1 MINRT
6 IYLLRHGQTQFNAE
20 LRLQGHCNSPLTELG
35 ELQAQ
40 TLGYVLSEY
49 VQHAE
54 DWAFYVSPLGRAV
67 QTAEIIC
74 QQIGFPIARLQQD
87 ERLKELGL
95 GDWEQQRVPQ
105 IKQKQPEL
113 NDLADWY
120 THAPNAESFASISER
135 IKDWL
140 QDPMVPERVIIVSH
154 ALSGAVFRGIYANL
168 DYHELWAQ
176 EMPQDAFFKL
186 EDGQVTRIQ
195 CL

>member
-1 MINRT
+1 MIKKT

-35 ELQAQ
+35 QLQAQ
-40 TLGYVLSEY
+40 TVGSVLSEY
-49 VQHAE
+49 VQQAE

-74 QQIGFPIARLQQD
+74 QQIGFPVERLQKD

-95 GDWEQQRVPQ
+95 GDWEQVRVPD
-105 IKQKQPEL
+105 IKQNQPEL
-113 NDLADWY
+113 NELADWY
-120 THAPNAESFASISER
+120 TYAPNAESFASISER
-135 IKDWL
+135 IQDWL
-140 QDPMVPERVIIVSH
+140 KDPAVPERVIIVSH

-168 DYHELWAQ
+168 DYHDLWAQ

-186 EDGQVTRIQ
+186 EDGKVAKIQ

>member
-1 MINRT
+1 MTSKT

-35 ELQAQ
+35 ELQAK
-40 TLGYVLSEY
+40 TVGYVLSEF
-49 VQHAE
+49 VQE
-54 DWAFYVSPLGRAV
+54 PQDWAFYVSPLGRAV

-74 QQIGFPIARLQQD
+74 QQIGFPVERLQKD

-95 GDWEQQRVPQ
+95 GDWEQQRVPE
-105 IKQKQPEL
+105 IKQNQPEL
-113 NDLADWY
+113 NALADWY
-120 THAPNAESFASISER
+120 TYAPNAETFASISER
-135 IKDWL
+135 IQDWL
-140 QDPMVPERVIIVSH
+140 QDPTVPERVIIVSH

-168 DYHELWAQ
+168 DYQTLWAQ

-186 EDGQVTRIQ
+186 EDGKVTKIQ